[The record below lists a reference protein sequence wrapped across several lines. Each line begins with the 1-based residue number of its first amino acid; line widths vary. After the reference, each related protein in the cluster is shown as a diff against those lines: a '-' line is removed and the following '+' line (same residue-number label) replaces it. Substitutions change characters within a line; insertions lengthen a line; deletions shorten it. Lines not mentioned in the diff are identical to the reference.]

1 MDAPSHD
8 TIDALLAE
16 LVPTTKLD
24 EARPGRAA
32 EPDRLPP
39 DRLPP
44 DRLPPASRGI
54 EPVHRRPRRRRLAR
68 AGLALLTIGLVGAMF
83 AAGVLVGRS
92 TADGPTARADA
103 ASLGSTQWEPFGTAQ
118 LHSEAGDA
126 EQTDPTGLVAR
137 YREELAARNLVSTS
151 LGDDDLTRFGYAAC
165 VFAAS
170 AEGPADFDRFRAS
183 AAADADTTLSDAEME
198 VVIDTAVVVFCPVDA
213 QRLGITA

>member
-24 EARPGRAA
+24 EAAPGRVG

-39 DRLPP
+39 VPP
-44 DRLPPASRGI
+44 DAGVIEASR
-54 EPVHRRPRRRRLAR
+54 PRPQRRRRLAR
-68 AGLALLTIGLVGAMF
+68 AGLGLLATGVVGAMF

-92 TADGPTARADA
+92 TADGPTGGADA
-103 ASLGSTQWEPFGTAQ
+103 ASLGSTQWEPFGTAS

-137 YREELAARNLVSTS
+137 FRDELAARNLVSTS

-170 AEGPADFDRFRAS
+170 AEGPADFERFRAS

>member
-1 MDAPSHD
+1 MDARSHD

-16 LVPTTKLD
+16 LVPTTRLD
-24 EARPGRAA
+24 DAVPGRAG

-39 DRLPP
+39 GPGVVGNVQP
-44 DRLPPASRGI
+44 
-54 EPVHRRPRRRRLAR
+54 RPRRRRLSR
-68 AGLALLTIGLVGAMF
+68 LGLGLLAIGLVGAMF
-83 AAGVLVGRS
+83 AAGVLVGRR
-92 TADGPTARADA
+92 TADGPVSGADTT
-103 ASLGSTQWEPFGTAQ
+103 SLGSTQWEPFGTAS

-137 YREELAARNLVSTS
+137 YRDELAARDLVSTS

>member
-16 LVPTTKLD
+16 LVPTTRLD
-24 EARPGRAA
+24 ERPLAPGGGVD
-32 EPDRLPP
+32 EPAD
-39 DRLPP
+39 
-44 DRLPPASRGI
+44 
-54 EPVHRRPRRRRLAR
+54 RRPRPEPRPARRRRWPTRMALATLIL
-68 AGLALLTIGLVGAMF
+68 GLACALF
-83 AAGVLVGRS
+83 AAGVLVGRR
-92 TADGPTARADA
+92 TADGSTGA
-103 ASLGSTQWEPFGTAQ
+103 AEATRLGSTPGEPFGTAS

-137 YREELAARNLVSTS
+137 YRDELAARDLVSTG
-151 LGDDDLTRFGYAAC
+151 LADDDLTRFGYAAC

-170 AEGPADFDRFRAS
+170 AEGPADFDRFRAT
-183 AAADADTTLSDAEME
+183 AAADADTSLSDAEME